1 MTYSLRKVDS
11 PNVGDSG
18 PMSMLIWIE
27 NDEVKYEHN
36 ARPKVGCSI
45 RVGAINARTFSAQD
59 WWQTSLIQ
67 EILVDEPEY
76 VKFKTLNSVYE
87 WKIF

>member
-18 PMSMLIWIE
+18 SMSMLIWIE

-45 RVGAINARTFSAQD
+45 RVGSTYARTFSAQD